1 MIAPPLGQA
10 DCGKAGKIEPLVGT
24 FQNEV
29 STLPLEKAFLVNVAS

>member
-1 MIAPPLGQA
+1 MVAPDPGQA

-29 STLPLEKAFLVNVAS
+29 YVLPLEKAFMVNVTN